1 LAIQLQLR
9 INFIEIRSAFGKHSS
24 RTAQGVD
31 RMFAALHRVLKDESG
46 VTAIEYAF
54 LASLIAVAIAG
65 VVGTVGSSL
74 SDTFT
79 TVANDM

>member
-1 LAIQLQLR
+1 ML
-9 INFIEIRSAFGKHSS
+9 
-24 RTAQGVD
+24 
-31 RMFAALHRVLKDESG
+31 AALHRVLNDESG

-65 VVGTVGSSL
+65 VVGTVGGGL

-79 TVANDM
+79 TVANNM

>member
-1 LAIQLQLR
+1 ML
-9 INFIEIRSAFGKHSS
+9 
-24 RTAQGVD
+24 
-31 RMFAALHRVLKDESG
+31 AALHRVLNDESG

-65 VVGTVGSSL
+65 VVGTVGGGL

-79 TVANDM
+79 TVPNNM